1 MTPSQLTLGWLMA
14 QGEDIIPLPG
24 TTKAHRLQENLDAM
38 KVKLTTEELKE
49 IRTAS
54 ENAEIVGLRYPE
66 AAVQYLFGDTPPL
79 TA

>member
-1 MTPSQLTLGWLMA
+1 
-14 QGEDIIPLPG
+14 
-24 TTKAHRLQENLDAM
+24 M